1 MTETINETPISVTP
15 AFALRNYIWAVLKTE
30 EPSTWDE
37 AKYGGLV
44 PIVPLNEEPELNE
57 FPGPRIIYEYSLSPR
72 GTEYYRGRGAMTFA
86 VRDNNYRRLTRTMN
100 IIDAALGRQDESARD
115 VNDYLD
121 RLAVPVVS
129 GGQGVDFSLSFGN
142 IYLSFAESGTP
153 ETEEGGP
160 QVGVVNVSFTY
171 FTEYVINTRP
181 PA

>member
-15 AFALRNYIWAVLKTE
+15 AFALRNYIWAVLKAE
-30 EPSTWDE
+30 EPDTWAE
-37 AKYGGLV
+37 SKYGGLV
-44 PIVPLNEEPELNE
+44 PIVPLNEEPELGE
-57 FPGPRIIYEYSLSPR
+57 FPGPRIIYEFSLSNR
-72 GTEYYRGRGAMTFA
+72 GAEYYRGRGAMTFA
-86 VRDNNYRRLTRTMN
+86 VRDSNYRRLTRTMN

-121 RLAVPVVS
+121 RLAV
-129 GGQGVDFSLSFGN
+129 GGTDFKVSFGN
-142 IYLSFAESGTP
+142 IFLSFAESGTP

>member
-15 AFALRNYIWAVLKTE
+15 AFALRNYIWAVLKAN
-30 EPSTWDE
+30 EPTTWDE
-37 AKYGGLV
+37 SKYGGLV
-44 PIVPLNEEPELNE
+44 PIVPLNEEPELGE
-57 FPGPRIIYEYSLSPR
+57 FPGPRIIYEYSLSNR

-86 VRDNNYRRLTRTMN
+86 VRDSNYRRLTRTMN
-100 IIDAALGRQDESARD
+100 IIDEALGRQDDSARD

-121 RLAVPVVS
+121 RLDSQV
-129 GGQGVDFSLSFGN
+129 GFNLSFGN
-142 IYLSFAESGTP
+142 IFLSFAESGTP

-171 FTEYVINTRP
+171 FTEYDIIVRP